1 MEQIIIST
9 KEINSLKGVS
19 LFFKALN
26 QASLAF
32 HPDDS
37 FTNYIDLETKEPCFS
52 ESEAMRLDGLM
63 DKCFEICE
71 PMGEGKIYDIAMEQ
85 FLKANEWFAKQVKE
99 NNPQKEK

>member
-1 MEQIIIST
+1 MAQIIIST
-9 KEINSLKGVS
+9 KEINSLRGVN
-19 LFFKALN
+19 LFFKVLN

-37 FTNYIDLETKEPCFS
+37 FTDYIDLETKQPCFS
-52 ESEAMRLDGLM
+52 ENEALRLDGLM

-71 PMGEGKIYDIAMEQ
+71 PLGEDKIYDIAMEQ
-85 FLKANEWFAKQVKE
+85 FLKANEWFAKQVRE

>member
-9 KEINSLKGVS
+9 KEINSLRGVS

-26 QASLAF
+26 KASLAF

-52 ESEAMRLDGLM
+52 EKEALRLDDLM

-71 PMGEGKIYDIAMEQ
+71 PLGEDKIYDIAMKQ
-85 FLKANEWFAKQVKE
+85 FLKGNEWFAKQVRE